1 MPFLTAPYGYG
12 TLSVMRSPA
21 LFAALIVAALSFSA
35 CRQGDGPVPTPNPT
49 VQEELQDVT
58 RDLEN
63 VRSNNPTAPQE
74 LADDLRKYV
83 IRPSAVPAV
92 DELSRRTARVL
103 PSTKLTQQTAQ
114 QLAHNLWVTV
124 SARELSERQIETL
137 QNDVQSLLMSVGVAE
152 PNAQQVAAQVG
163 DVQRA
168 VGDRPRRWYELF

>member
-1 MPFLTAPYGYG
+1 LTAPYRYG
-12 TLSVMRSPA
+12 TLNVMRSPVLSGAVLIAA
-21 LFAALIVAALSFSA
+21 LFVSG
-35 CRQGDGPVPTPNPT
+35 CRQGDGPVPAPNPI
-49 VQEELQDVT
+49 VQEELQDVA

-63 VRSNNPTAPQE
+63 LASNNPTAPEE
-74 LADDLRKYV
+74 LAHDLGKYV
-83 IRPSAVPAV
+83 VRPSAAPAV
-92 DELSRRTARVL
+92 EELSRRTARVL
-103 PSTKLTQQTAQ
+103 PSTKLTEQSAQ

-124 SARELSERQIETL
+124 SARELSERQVESL

>member
-1 MPFLTAPYGYG
+1 
-12 TLSVMRSPA
+12 MRSPI
-21 LFAALIVAALSFSA
+21 LFAAVVVAALSISA
-35 CRQGDGPVPTPNPT
+35 CRQGDGAVPTPNAI
-49 VQEELQDVT
+49 VQEELQDVA

-63 VRSNNPTAPQE
+63 LRGSNPTAPEE
-74 LADDLRKYV
+74 LAHDLRKYV

-92 DELSRRTARVL
+92 DELSRRTSRVL
-103 PSTKLTQQTAQ
+103 PNTKLTEQTAQ

-124 SARELSERQIETL
+124 AARELSERQVESL

>member
-1 MPFLTAPYGYG
+1 
-12 TLSVMRSPA
+12 MRSTG
-21 LFAALIVAALSFSA
+21 LIAAFILVAASVSA
-35 CRQGDGPVPTPNPT
+35 CRQGDGPVPTPNAV
-49 VQEELQDVT
+49 VQEELVDVR

-63 VRSNNPTAPQE
+63 AASNNPDAPEE
-74 LADDLRKYV
+74 LARDLRKYV
-83 IRPSAVPAV
+83 IRPSATPAV

-103 PSTKLTQQTAQ
+103 PQTKLTEQSAQ

-124 SARELSERQIETL
+124 SARELSERQVESL

-152 PNAQQVAAQVG
+152 QNAQQVAAQVG